1 MRAYE
6 RLISYTSFD
15 TTSREDSETSPST
28 SEQLRFADA
37 LAKEMRTLGFSN
49 VRRDEFGYVYGTLE
63 ANCRTDSPAIG
74 LIAHMDTSEA
84 ASGADIKPKIIK
96 NYDGKDIVLNP
107 DQNIVM
113 RVREFGNLLNYVGD
127 DLIVTDGTTLLGADD
142 KAGVAEILT
151 MAEELEK
158 RKIPHGTI
166 AVAFTP
172 DEEVGRGTEHFDV
185 KGFGADF
192 AYTVD
197 GGTLGEF
204 EYENFNAAGA
214 VVTVHGV
221 SVHPGDAKNR
231 MRNAAQFAMEF
242 HSMLPAAETPEHTEG
257 YEGFYHLT
265 RISGSAEQ
273 AELRYIIR
281 DHDRAKFEA
290 RKEFFGSVA
299 AYLNQKYGAGTF
311 EVFLSDS
318 YYNMK
323 EKIEEHPEIIKRAEL
338 AMKNAG
344 VTPRAVPIRGGTD
357 GAKLSFLGLPCPN
370 LPTGGQ
376 NFHGRFEF
384 IPIQSMDKMVEVL
397 LRLVETESEEK

>member
-1 MRAYE
+1 MKAFE
-6 RLISYTSFD
+6 RLIHYTSFD
-15 TTSREDSETSPST
+15 TMSSEDSESCPST
-28 SEQLRFADA
+28 PGQLVLADA
-37 LAKEMRTLGFSN
+37 LAEEMKSLGFSD
-49 VRRDEFGYVYGTLE
+49 VRRDDSGYVYGTLP
-63 ANCRTDSPAIG
+63 ANCETAAPVIG

-84 ASGADIKPKIIK
+84 APGAGIKPRIVK
-96 NYDGKDIVLNP
+96 NYGGGDIVLN
-107 DQNIVM
+107 QEKSIVM
-113 RVREFGNLLNYVGD
+113 RAKDYRSLSDYVGD

-151 MAEELEK
+151 AVEELNK
-158 RKIPHGTI
+158 HHTPHGKI

-172 DEEVGRGTEHFDV
+172 DEEIGRGADRFDV

-197 GGTLGEF
+197 GGTLGEL

-231 MRNAAQFAMEF
+231 MRSAAQFAMEF

-265 RISGSAEQ
+265 RISGGAEE

-281 DHDRAKFEA
+281 DHDRNQFES
-290 RKEFFGSVA
+290 RKETVRRIA
-299 AYLNQKYGAGTF
+299 DYLNDKYGAGTF
-311 EVFLSDS
+311 ELSLSDS

-323 EKIEEHPEIIKRAEL
+323 QEIEKHPEIIERAER
-338 AMKNAG
+338 AMKEAG

-357 GAKLSFLGLPCPN
+357 GARLSFMGLPCPN

-384 IPIQSMDKMVEVL
+384 IPIQAMDKIVEI
-397 LRLVETESEEK
+397 LVHLVKTDS